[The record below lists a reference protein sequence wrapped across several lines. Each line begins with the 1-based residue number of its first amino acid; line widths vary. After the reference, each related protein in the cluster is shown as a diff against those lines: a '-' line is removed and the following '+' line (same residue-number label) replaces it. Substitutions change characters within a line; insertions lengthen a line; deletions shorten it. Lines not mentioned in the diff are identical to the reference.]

1 MNQAAS
7 DRSPMQIEQLKPI
20 IEAALLASS
29 QPMTVHQLGE
39 MFNDA
44 DDVNAENIARALE
57 ALGSDCEGR
66 GVELKEVASGFRYQ
80 VRQEVHAWISR
91 MWTEKPSRYSRA
103 LLETLALIAYRQPI
117 TRPEIEQIRGVVVS
131 TNIIK
136 TMEEREW
143 IRVVGYR
150 DVPGKPA
157 LFGTTRAFL
166 DYFNLK
172 SLDQLPP
179 LSEIRDMEDPQLRF
193 EQDPL
198 PPRIIR
204 DLSVDPEGDALLLEQ
219 AEQAASEDGEIETE
233 LAAKD
238 DAEDELDLESSA
250 EVEADAAP
258 AAESAEPTIE
268 SAETGEL
275 DQHSDALDDPLDDG
289 LSDNKALDPS
299 TPSTADEAAN
309 PADVEPDDAKQ
320 DTEEYRA

>member
-1 MNQAAS
+1 
-7 DRSPMQIEQLKPI
+7 MQIEQLKPI

-29 QPMTVHQLGE
+29 QPMTVHQLGDL
-39 MFNDA
+39 FNEA
-44 DDVNAENIARALE
+44 DDVSPELIARALE
-57 ALGSDCEGR
+57 ALAGDCEGR

-80 VRQEVHAWISR
+80 VRQDVHAWISR

-131 TNIIK
+131 SNIIK

-193 EQDPL
+193 EQEPL
-198 PPRIIR
+198 PVRIAR
-204 DLSVDPEGDALLLEQ
+204 DLPIDPDGDDQ
-219 AEQAASEDGEIETE
+219 AESAAASESDNTE
-233 LAAKD
+233 SD
-238 DAEDELDLESSA
+238 EVAE
-250 EVEADAAP
+250 P
-258 AAESAEPTIE
+258 AADTADHH
-268 SAETGEL
+268 ETNQP
-275 DQHSDALDDPLDDG
+275 DADPSDA
-289 LSDNKALDPS
+289 STESNEHRSETSALDKS
-299 TPSTADEAAN
+299 NPSTADEAAT
-309 PADVEPDDAKQ
+309 PADVESDDADQ

>member
-1 MNQAAS
+1 
-7 DRSPMQIEQLKPI
+7 MQIEQLKPI

-29 QPMTVHQLGE
+29 QPMTVHQLGDLFSE
-39 MFNDA
+39 TDE
-44 DDVNAENIARALE
+44 VSPELIARALE
-57 ALGSDCEGR
+57 ALAGDCEGR

-80 VRQEVHAWISR
+80 VRQDMHAWISR

-117 TRPEIEQIRGVVVS
+117 TRPEIEQLRGGVVS
-131 TNIIK
+131 SNIIK

-193 EQDPL
+193 EQEPL
-198 PPRIIR
+198 PVRIAR
-204 DLSVDPEGDALLLEQ
+204 DLPVDPDGDDVVENPSDATSESDDKEGDSI
-219 AEQAASEDGEIETE
+219 SETTRDNVTHETSHSSETE
-233 LAAKD
+233 TD
-238 DAEDELDLESSA
+238 PTDSTVELPEHRS
-250 EVEADAAP
+250 
-258 AAESAEPTIE
+258 EP
-268 SAETGEL
+268 S
-275 DQHSDALDDPLDDG
+275 ALDE
-289 LSDNKALDPS
+289 SI
-299 TPSTADEAAN
+299 PSTADEAAT
-309 PADVEPDDAKQ
+309 PADVESDAADQ

>member
-1 MNQAAS
+1 
-7 DRSPMQIEQLKPI
+7 MQIEQLKPI
-20 IEAALLASS
+20 IEAALLAST
-29 QPMTVHQLGE
+29 QPMSVHQLGDL
-39 MFNDA
+39 FNET
-44 DDVNAENIARALE
+44 DDVDHGQIAKALE
-57 ALGSDCEGR
+57 ALGEDCAGR
-66 GVELKEVASGFRYQ
+66 GIELKEVASGFRYQ
-80 VRQEVHAWISR
+80 VRQDVHPWISR

-131 TNIIK
+131 SNIIK

-193 EQDPL
+193 EPEPL
-198 PPRIIR
+198 PARIMR
-204 DLSVDPEGDALLLEQ
+204 DLPIDPDDEAPADSALEAADDGDEPDTEHL
-219 AEQAASEDGEIETE
+219 ASADT
-233 LAAKD
+233 A
-238 DAEDELDLESSA
+238 DAESTDTATD
-250 EVEADAAP
+250 ADAPSAFP
-258 AAESAEPTIE
+258 ESDEP
-268 SAETGEL
+268 G
-275 DQHSDALDDPLDDG
+275 SDTSPLI
-289 LSDNKALDPS
+289 DNPIA
-299 TPSTADEAAN
+299 TADEAAN
-309 PADVEPDDAKQ
+309 PAADVEPDTAEQ

>member
-1 MNQAAS
+1 MNQITESATE
-7 DRSPMQIEQLKPI
+7 PKTMQIEQLKPI
-20 IEAALLASS
+20 IEAALLATT
-29 QPMTVHQLGE
+29 QPMTIHQLGDLFSE
-39 MFNDA
+39 A
-44 DDVNAENIARALE
+44 EDVRHDQIARALE
-57 ALGSDCEGR
+57 ALVDDCAGR

-80 VRQEVHAWISR
+80 VRQDVHPWISR
-91 MWTEKPSRYSRA
+91 MWTERPSRYSRA

-131 TNIIK
+131 SSIIK

-179 LSEIRDMEDPQLRF
+179 LSEIRDMEDPQMRF

-198 PPRIIR
+198 PVRVIR
-204 DLSVDPEGDALLLEQ
+204 DLPIDP
-219 AEQAASEDGEIETE
+219 
-233 LAAKD
+233 
-238 DAEDELDLESSA
+238 DAETSELSGEPGAIQENAMHADDIGNGA
-250 EVEADAAP
+250 ADAH
-258 AAESAEPTIE
+258 AADEPGET
-268 SAETGEL
+268 SPTANVNAETPT
-275 DQHSDALDDPLDDG
+275 D
-289 LSDNKALDPS
+289 
-299 TPSTADEAAN
+299 TADEAAN
-309 PADVEPDDAKQ
+309 PADAAPGAAEQ